1 MSKEE
6 IILERLCAWFALQ
19 MFELH
24 QDNIEKLSSLF
35 VEWKILRKLES
46 ILDTD
51 SKYYYEMLDANV
63 FAHDII
69 NQNKMKKPG
78 EVAKSIKL
86 LINELIKHKIQDEKN
101 TNKNQL

>member
-63 FAHDII
+63 FTHDII
-69 NQNKMKKPG
+69 NQNKMKLITCFDIKMPG
-78 EVAKSIKL
+78 KNFLRK
-86 LINELIKHKIQDEKN
+86 INLKI
-101 TNKNQL
+101 

>member
-19 MFELH
+19 MFELN

-69 NQNKMKKPG
+69 NHNKMKKPG
-78 EVAKSIKL
+78 EVSKSMKL
-86 LINELIKHKIQDEKN
+86 LIKELIKHKIQDEKN
-101 TNKNQL
+101 TNKN